1 MTSPQLNEERNYFF
15 RWLIILGVV
24 QLVILAVM
32 AMGLVAN
39 FSDTTSDL
47 EAVQTKQA
55 LLTQKLRTSNI
66 ISCERG
72 ATQVAYEIVEAG
84 QHDNPK
90 KEQQQAR
97 SLFRIRKCE
106 QSEDQGRQVYL
117 STAEANAF
125 ISGVAGRMGIVDWKV
140 TEP

>member
-47 EAVQTKQA
+47 DAVQTKQA

-72 ATQVAYEIVEAG
+72 ATLVAYEIVEAG
-84 QHDNPK
+84 QSENPK
-90 KEQQQAR
+90 EEQQQAR
-97 SLFRIRKCE
+97 SLFRIRDCE
-106 QSEDQGRQVYL
+106 KSEDQGRSVFL
-117 STAEANAF
+117 SSAEANAY
-125 ISGVAGRMGIVDWKV
+125 ISGVAGRMGILNWNK
-140 TEP
+140 TK

>member
-72 ATQVAYEIVEAG
+72 AAVAAYEIIEAG

-97 SLFRIRKCE
+97 SLFRIRDCE
-106 QSEDQGRQVYL
+106 QSEDQGRSVFL
-117 STAEANAF
+117 SQTAADAY
-125 ISGVAGRMGIVDWKV
+125 ISGVAARMGILNWNKSK
-140 TEP
+140 